1 MIRFLLRLFALA
13 LGQAVLTIAMT
24 VIVFGAGMWFDSGDP
39 HPPACGPPAR

>member
-1 MIRFLLRLFALA
+1 MIRFLLLLFALA

-39 HPPACGPPAR
+39 AFSGMRAR